1 MMKRTVGLL
10 HFFSL
15 FMLKQMPENS
25 FTLPSFAKI
34 NLFLRVF
41 GKRADGFHE
50 ICTIFQ
56 TVSLCDYLTFSE
68 AQAITLTCSDDKIPI
83 DDENLI
89 VKAAKVL
96 RENYAVKKGAKI
108 HLEKHIPAPGGL
120 GGGSSNAAVALLA
133 LVRLWNITVSFEEL
147 RAIGKTLGSDVP
159 FFFSGGTAL
168 GTGRGTEI
176 FPLED
181 FGENYILIAAL
192 KIDISTGKAFARLS
206 APDLTN
212 KSSKSILQIC
222 RAEANSLYLRQTAL
236 TNDFER
242 VIFEIEPRIG
252 KIKEKLFSCGAK
264 RSLLSGSGASV
275 FGIFETDEE
284 RRNALELLQEEN
296 CRVFPVETIS
306 RLAYHNFLGFGKDFV

>member
-1 MMKRTVGLL
+1 MKRTVGLL

-15 FMLKQMPENS
+15 FMLEPMPEHS

-56 TVSLCDYLTFSE
+56 TVSLCDSLTFSE
-68 AQAITLTCSDDKIPI
+68 SDELILTCDDRKIPTG
-83 DDENLI
+83 DDNLI
-89 VKAAKVL
+89 IKAAKVL
-96 RENYAVKKGAKI
+96 RDNCAVRKGARI
-108 HLEKHIPAPGGL
+108 HLEKRIPAPGGL

-133 LVRLWNITVSFEEL
+133 LARLWNVSIDFKEL

-168 GTGRGTEI
+168 GAGRGTEI

-181 FGENYILIAAL
+181 FSENFVLIAAP
-192 KIDISTGKAFARLS
+192 KIDISTGVAFARLN

-212 KSSKSILQIC
+212 KSPKSILQIC
-222 RAEANSLYLRQTAL
+222 REEVNSLYLRQTAL
-236 TNDFER
+236 ANDFER
-242 VIFEIEPRIG
+242 VVFEIEPKTK

-264 RSLLSGSGASV
+264 RALLSGSGASV
-275 FGIFETDEE
+275 FGIFDTNEQQ
-284 RRNALELLQEEN
+284 RNALELLRKEN
-296 CRVFPVETIS
+296 CRVFPAKTIS
-306 RLAYHNFLGFGKDFV
+306 RLAYQNFLGIDKDFV

>member
-1 MMKRTVGLL
+1 MFAS
-10 HFFSL
+10 FF
-15 FMLKQMPENS
+15 FFIYAKQMPENS

-56 TVSLCDYLTFSE
+56 TVSLCDSLTFS
-68 AQAITLTCSDDKIPI
+68 QADDEVTLTCSDNKIPV
-83 DDENLI
+83 DDRNLI
-89 VKAAKVL
+89 VKAGKIL
-96 RENYAVKKGAKI
+96 REKFDIQKGAKI
-108 HLEKHIPAPGGL
+108 HLEKRIPAPGGL

-133 LVRLWNITVSFEEL
+133 LVRLWNITVDFQEL

-159 FFFSGGTAL
+159 FFFCGGTAL

-181 FGENYILIAAL
+181 FKENYVLIAAP
-192 KIDISTGKAFARLS
+192 KIDISTGKAFARLN

-222 RAEANSLYLRQTAL
+222 REEANSLYLRQSAL

-242 VIFEIEPRIG
+242 AIFEIEPETR

-264 RSLLSGSGASV
+264 RALLSGSGASI
-275 FGIFETDEE
+275 FGFFDTNEQ
-284 RRNALELLQEEN
+284 RQNALKFLQKEN
-296 CRVFPVETIS
+296 CRVFPAETIS
-306 RLAYHNFLGFGKDFV
+306 RLAYQNFLGLGKDFAC